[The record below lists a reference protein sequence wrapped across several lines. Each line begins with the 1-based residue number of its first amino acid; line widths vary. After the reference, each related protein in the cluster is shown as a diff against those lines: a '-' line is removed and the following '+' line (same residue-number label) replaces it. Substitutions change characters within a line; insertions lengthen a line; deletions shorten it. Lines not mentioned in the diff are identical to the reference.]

1 MKRFLLVAIASSA
14 LLAFAPQWTSAVA
27 KGSVQV
33 LAFRI
38 LVPPAVAYTGEDAK
52 VCVRDV
58 FKLCSSAVPD
68 VSKVAKCMREK
79 RDQLNLSHVP
89 KRSTGFS
96 PNRGR
101 QRAPI
106 RRIKA

>member
-79 RDQLNLSHVP
+79 RDQLNLSCAEAVDRFFAEP
-89 KRSTGFS
+89 
-96 PNRGR
+96 
-101 QRAPI
+101 RASARPYPTH
-106 RRIKA
+106 